1 MNNKSN
7 IVLIGMPSCGKSVT
21 GVVLAKILNKK
32 FVDVDLMIQERAG
45 KGLQAI
51 INEDGI
57 DAFKKLEEEVL
68 LTVDFTNAVIATGGS
83 AIYYDAAMEHLKING
98 TVVYIDVPIE
108 DIKKRLKNIKTRG
121 VAMGKGQTLDD
132 LYNMRKPLYEKYA
145 DVTVDMS
152 NFPPSAGI
160 EQCIVA
166 LKRAG
171 AIR

>member
-1 MNNKSN
+1 MNNKTN

-32 FVDVDLMIQERAG
+32 FIDGDLLIQERAG

-68 LTVDFTNAVIATGGS
+68 SSINVTNAVIATGGS
-83 AIYYDAAMEHLKING
+83 AVYYDSSMEHLKKDGI
-98 TVVYIDVPIE
+98 VVYIDVPIG
-108 DIKKRLKNIKTRG
+108 DIKKRLRNIKTRG

-132 LYNMRKPLYEKYA
+132 LYDLRKPLYEKYA
-145 DVTVDMS
+145 EVTIKSS
-152 NFPPSAGI
+152 NKQSMEDTVEDILNRLLA
-160 EQCIVA
+160 
-166 LKRAG
+166 K
-171 AIR
+171 

>member
-132 LYNMRKPLYEKYA
+132 LYNIRKPLYEKYA
-145 DVTVDMS
+145 DITVKSYNKNSMEDTV
-152 NFPPSAGI
+152 
-160 EQCIVA
+160 E
-166 LKRAG
+166 
-171 AIR
+171 AILAAVVK

>member
-98 TVVYIDVPIE
+98 TVVYIDVPIV

-121 VAMGKGQTLDD
+121 VAMGKGLTLDD
-132 LYNMRKPLYEKYA
+132 LYNIRKPLYEKYA
-145 DVTVDMS
+145 DVTVKSYNKNSMEDTV
-152 NFPPSAGI
+152 
-160 EQCIVA
+160 E
-166 LKRAG
+166 
-171 AIR
+171 AILAAVVK

>member
-1 MNNKSN
+1 MKKTN

-32 FVDVDLMIQERAG
+32 FVDGDLLIQERAG

-68 LTVDFTNAVIATGGS
+68 GSIDVTNAVIATGGS
-83 AIYYDAAMEHLKING
+83 AVYYDSAMKHLKKDGII
-98 TVVYIDVPIE
+98 VYIDVPIE
-108 DIKKRLKNIKTRG
+108 DIKKRLRNIKTRG

-132 LYNMRKPLYEKYA
+132 LYALRKPLYEKYSEL
-145 DVTVDMS
+145 TVKSS
-152 NFPPSAGI
+152 NKQTMEDTVEDILNKLLS
-160 EQCIVA
+160 
-166 LKRAG
+166 K
-171 AIR
+171 

>member
-1 MNNKSN
+1 MNNKTN

-32 FVDVDLMIQERAG
+32 FVDGDLLIQERAG

-68 LTVDFTNAVIATGGS
+68 GSIDVNNAVIATGGS
-83 AIYYDAAMEHLKING
+83 AVYYDSAMQHLKKDGII
-98 TVVYIDVPIE
+98 VYIDVPIE
-108 DIKKRLKNIKTRG
+108 DIKKRLRNIKTRG

-132 LYNMRKPLYEKYA
+132 LYTLRKPLYEKYA
-145 DVTVDMS
+145 ELTVKSS
-152 NFPPSAGI
+152 NKQSMEDTVEDI
-160 EQCIVA
+160 
-166 LKRAG
+166 LNKLLSK
-171 AIR
+171 

>member
-1 MNNKSN
+1 MNNKTN

-32 FVDVDLMIQERAG
+32 FVDGDLLIQERAG

-68 LTVDFTNAVIATGGS
+68 SSIDVTNAVIATGGS
-83 AIYYDAAMEHLKING
+83 AVYYDSAMEHLKKEGI
-98 TVVYIDVPIE
+98 VVYIDVPLD
-108 DIKKRLKNIKTRG
+108 DIKRRLRNIKTRG

-132 LYNMRKPLYEKYA
+132 LYAMRKPLYEKYA
-145 DVTVDMS
+145 EVTVKSS
-152 NFPPSAGI
+152 NRQSMEDTVEDI
-160 EQCIVA
+160 
-166 LKRAG
+166 LNKLLSR
-171 AIR
+171 

>member
-57 DAFKKLEEEVL
+57 DTFKKIEEEVL

-145 DVTVDMS
+145 DVTVKSYNKNSMEDTV
-152 NFPPSAGI
+152 
-160 EQCIVA
+160 E
-166 LKRAG
+166 
-171 AIR
+171 AILAAVVK

>member
-1 MNNKSN
+1 MNNKTN

-32 FVDVDLMIQERAG
+32 FVDGDLLIQERAG

-68 LTVDFTNAVIATGGS
+68 GSIDVTNAVIATGGS
-83 AIYYDAAMEHLKING
+83 AVYYDSAMQHLKKDGII
-98 TVVYIDVPIE
+98 VYIDVPIE
-108 DIKKRLKNIKTRG
+108 DIKKRLRNIKTRG

-132 LYNMRKPLYEKYA
+132 LYALRKPLYEKYA
-145 DVTVDMS
+145 EVTVKSS
-152 NFPPSAGI
+152 NKLSMEDTVEDI
-160 EQCIVA
+160 
-166 LKRAG
+166 LNKLLSK
-171 AIR
+171 